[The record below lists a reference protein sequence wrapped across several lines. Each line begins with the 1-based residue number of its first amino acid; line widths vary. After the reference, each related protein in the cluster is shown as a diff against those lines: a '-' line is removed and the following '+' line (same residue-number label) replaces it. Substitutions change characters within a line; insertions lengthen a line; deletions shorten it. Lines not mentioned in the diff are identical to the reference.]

1 MADTADTAEIER
13 RMQPGAWDGPGFLRP
28 GTSLPAVQAEDAET
42 TRRLGLDAQ
51 TIGARL
57 GEQLDAAVDSDMGRP
72 VTVGPLR
79 VELLRARGFLTCP
92 WAPDEFERCPVGLG
106 GRATANRFTI
116 TDPSGRRLSGYELS
130 AHLIRD
136 HGFFGGPDT
145 RYRLEPTEVA
155 AILGLTGET

>member
-1 MADTADTAEIER
+1 MADAADTTEIER
-13 RMQPGAWDGPGFLRP
+13 RMQPGAWDGAGFLRP
-28 GTSLPAVQAEDAET
+28 GTSLPAVQAQDAET

-57 GEQLDAAVDSDMGRP
+57 GEQLDAAADSDMGRP
-72 VTVGPLR
+72 VTVGDLR

-92 WAPDEFERCPVGLG
+92 WAPEEFEPCPVGLG

-116 TDPSGRRLSGYELS
+116 TDASGRRLSGYELS

-136 HGFFGGPDT
+136 HAFFGGPGT
-145 RYRLEPTEVA
+145 RYRLEPAEVA
-155 AILGLTGET
+155 EILGLARAT